1 MKRYMHSDLCNTRR
15 DITCI
20 TGLKILTLK
29 VKKCKIRI
37 LGQFRNKKIKGSVS

>member
-1 MKRYMHSDLCNTRR
+1 MHSDLCNTRR

-29 VKKCKIRI
+29 VKNVKLEYWDNFEIT
-37 LGQFRNKKIKGSVS
+37 KIKGFFLRQL